1 MRRLLPALLLA
12 TLWLLSSLWLLVG
25 PTSAQEPES
34 TPPKGPETPFQSDS
48 PPATASIAP
57 GAAAGITLDGTLL
70 RKIEPQL
77 LKKLLIDANEA
88 VPFVVYLR
96 ARTDLAAATSTLQA
110 QAEADPLAKRAAIVA
125 ALQQTARQ
133 SQAGVL
139 QTLLNPPPGLLSGQ
153 SAPAADVRPLW
164 IVNAVAAK
172 GNLAMVLALAAR
184 PDIEVIRLDKEIKL
198 DDQFSIINYQCSMF
212 NTQCSV
218 FNSPPFTTIPRSQF
232 SIQHSQFTIPPLQST
247 PEWGIAKIRADLVQ
261 LALAFD
267 GRGVVV
273 ANIDSG
279 VDWLHPALQSKY
291 RGYTGPGHLPLHVG
305 NWHDATGLGA
315 AYPVDSYG
323 HGTHTMGTM
332 VGDFGLGVAPG
343 AQWIAVRAFDSSGGG
358 LNSWLHAAF
367 QWVLA
372 PNGDPA
378 LAPDIV
384 NNSWG
389 SDFGAST
396 EFEADVTALLNAG
409 ILPIFSAGNNG
420 PEAGTVGSPGSY
432 NNAFAVGATTI
443 DDEIALFSSRG
454 PSPWGKIKPEVAAPG
469 KDVRSAIPG
478 GSYAVYEGTSM
489 AAPHVSGLAALLLQA
504 SPALAN
510 NLSNIARVIT
520 STAVPLGSP
529 IPNNDYGWGRID
541 AYNAVMSVAP
551 VGTLQGQVTRAGSG
565 AAISN
570 AAVQIT
576 RRSSPEIIINAATN
590 ATGNYLQGLA
600 AGVYDVTA
608 SAFGYEPATAFNL
621 AVVTGTATIQN
632 FDLEPQPVGAL
643 QGTVREAGSSDPL
656 LATITIDGAPA
667 STLSG
672 PDGNYSLGLP
682 VGVYTVTVTA
692 PVHRMARV
700 ANITIHE
707 GETVR
712 QDFWLEPAP
721 AILLVDS
728 GRWYQ
733 ESQIGY
739 YQQALA
745 DLLYPYDTWSI
756 TAPFGSPNDIP
767 TAADLAGYD
776 IVIWSAPLDSPGY
789 IGADEALEDF
799 LDSGGKLLLSGQD
812 VAYFDG
818 GGSFFG
824 TAAYFRNYLKASFV
838 QDNSGVYTATGVTG
852 EPLAGLSLTLS
863 GGDGADNQLTPDV
876 VAITEPDFAGP
887 LLEYEADR
895 LAGLHV
901 DRCVPYRAMFL
912 GFGFEA
918 INSRAVRSEVMART
932 LDWLLA
938 ESAAAGPELTP
949 PSDTRVGNFGAVV
962 SHTARLRNT
971 GATTATYHLAYSS
984 GWPFTV
990 EPAGDV
996 ILGSCQTRTITIA
1009 VTVNTT
1015 AWHIADTLTV
1025 TAEAAADP
1033 GLVATATR
1041 TTKSPAPVLLVDDDR
1056 WYSFAAEYKA
1066 ALEANQVPY
1075 DYWLVPKSWV
1085 GITPPSPPLA
1095 TLQLYPLTV
1104 WYTAYDWFQPLTPE
1118 EEERLASYLDG
1129 GGRLLFSSQDY
1140 LYNQPNQQPGA
1151 FAQNYLGVLG
1161 HTEDFSSTLTI
1172 GEPGSPVGHRLGP
1185 YPLTFPLGYNNWT
1198 DGLTPTVTAQVA
1210 SRGQAEQPNAL
1221 TQAGLGPGGQSWRTN
1236 FMAYGFELLA
1246 PADRNRLMQ
1255 RSLGWLSW
1263 LGRSTV
1269 TPSLTAARDGET
1281 VVYTATLS
1289 NDGWDDLATAYFTAT
1304 RPAELSWGS
1313 FSPDLS
1319 LVGDELRWSGPLTQ
1333 NETRV
1338 FTYSAAIANSLPTG
1352 TLVEQTSWLAYPEH
1366 NIRFDRIVAV
1376 QVNFPNL
1383 SNSTMNVTPA
1393 QDVEAG
1399 DSLTY
1404 TIVLQN
1410 NGLVDA
1416 PVVTTTNSLPHALEL
1431 LAVEGASQGNVET
1444 AGDVLTWTTP
1454 LSSGGVA
1461 TLTYR
1466 AVISYRAGYAID
1478 NIAYVDDG
1486 FSNPVRL
1493 TARAAFK
1500 VGLTYL
1506 PLIFK
1511 N

>member
-1 MRRLLPALLLA
+1 MRRLLPALLIS
-12 TLWLLSSLWLLVG
+12 TLLLFGSIWLLAG

-34 TPPKGPETPFQSDS
+34 TPPKGPETPPILEPAPPGPDDS
-48 PPATASIAP
+48 
-57 GAAAGITLDGTLL
+57 GETLDGALL

-77 LKKLLIDANEA
+77 LKKLLTGDSEA
-88 VPFVVYLR
+88 VPFIAYLR
-96 ARTDLAAATSTLQA
+96 AKTDLTTAASTHQA
-110 QAEADPLAKRAAIVA
+110 QTEADPLARRTAIVA
-125 ALQQTARQ
+125 ALQQTAHQ
-133 SQAGVL
+133 SQAGLL
-139 QTLLNPPPGLLSGQ
+139 QTLLTPPPGALSGQ
-153 SAPAADVRPLW
+153 SIAAADIRPLW

-172 GNLAMVLALAAR
+172 GNLAMLLALAAR
-184 PDIEVIRLDKEIKL
+184 PDVELIRLDKEIKL
-198 DDQFSIINYQCSMF
+198 NDQLSISN
-212 NTQCSV
+212 
-218 FNSPPFTTIPRSQF
+218 SQF
-232 SIQHSQFTIPPLQST
+232 IIHNSQFTTPQ

-261 LALAFD
+261 TALGID

-279 VDWLHPALQSKY
+279 VDWLHPALQRKY
-291 RGYTGPGHLPLHVG
+291 RGYTGPGHLPLHLG

-372 PNGDPA
+372 PNGNPA
-378 LAPDIV
+378 LAPHIV

-396 EFEADVTALLNAG
+396 EFEADVTALLSAG

-420 PEAGTVGSPGSY
+420 PAAGTVGSPGSY

-454 PSPWGKIKPEVAAPG
+454 PSPWGKIKPEVTAPG
-469 KDVRSAIPG
+469 KDVRSTIPG
-478 GSYAVYEGTSM
+478 GSYATYQGTSM
-489 AAPHVSGLAALLLQA
+489 AAPHAAGLAALLLQA
-504 SPALAN
+504 SPALSN
-510 NLSNIARVIT
+510 NLSNITRVMT

-541 AYNAVMSVAP
+541 AYNAVMAVAP
-551 VGTLQGQVTRAGSG
+551 VGTLQGRVTRAGNG

-576 RRSSPEIIINAATN
+576 RRSSPETTLNVATN
-590 ATGNYLQGLA
+590 AAGNYLQGLA
-600 AGVYDVTA
+600 AGAYDATA
-608 SAFGYEPATAFNL
+608 SAFGFESATVFNL
-621 AVVTGTATIQN
+621 AVITGAATSQD
-632 FDLEPQPVGAL
+632 FALQPKPVGTL
-643 QGTVREAGSSDPL
+643 QGTVRETGSNNPL
-656 LATITIDGAPA
+656 MATITIDGAPA

-672 PDGNYSLGLP
+672 PNGNYNLGLP
-682 VGVYTVTVTA
+682 IGVYTVTVTA
-692 PVHRMARV
+692 PAHRVAKA

-707 GETVR
+707 GETVT
-712 QDFWLEPAP
+712 QNFWLAPAP

-756 TAPFGSPNDIP
+756 SAPFSSPNDIP
-767 TAADLAGYD
+767 TAADLARYD

-789 IGADEALEDF
+789 IGADEALADF
-799 LDSGGKLLLSGQD
+799 LDGGGKLLLSGQD

-824 TAAYFRNYLKASFV
+824 SAAYFRNYLKARFLR
-838 QDNSGVYTATGVTG
+838 DDAGVDTVTGVADQ
-852 EPLAGLSLTLS
+852 PLAGLSLTLT

-876 VAITEPDFAGP
+876 VAISEPDFAAP
-887 LLEYEADR
+887 LLTYAADD
-895 LAGLHV
+895 LAGLQV
-901 DRCVPYRAMFL
+901 DRCVPYRATFL

-918 INSRAVRSEVMART
+918 INSRGDRSEVLGRT
-932 LDWLLA
+932 LDWLQA
-938 ESAAAGPELTP
+938 APPAAGLELTP
-949 PSDTRVGNFGAVV
+949 PGETRVGAFGAVV
-962 SHTARLRNT
+962 SHTVRLRNT
-971 GATTATYHLAYSS
+971 GATTDTYRLAFNSA
-984 GWPFTV
+984 WPYRV

-996 ILGSCQTRTITIA
+996 VLGSCQTRTITMA

-1015 AWHIADTLTV
+1015 AWHSADTLTV
-1025 TAEAAADP
+1025 TARSAADP
-1033 GLVATATR
+1033 TITATATR
-1041 TTKSPAPVLLVDDDR
+1041 TTKSPAPLLLVDDDR

-1066 ALEANQVPY
+1066 SLEANQVAY
-1075 DYWLVPKSWV
+1075 DYWLVPKSWT
-1085 GITPPSPPLA
+1085 GTSPPSPPLA

-1104 WYTAYDWFQPLTPE
+1104 WYTAYDWFQPLTLE
-1118 EEERLASYLDG
+1118 EENRLAAYLDG

-1140 LYNQPNQQPGA
+1140 LYNQPNRQPGP
-1151 FAQNYLGVLG
+1151 FARNYLGVLG
-1161 HTEDFSSTLTI
+1161 HIEDFSSTLTI

-1198 DGLTPTVTAQVA
+1198 DALTPTATAQIA
-1210 SRGQAEQPNAL
+1210 SRGQADQPNAL
-1221 TQAGLGPGGQSWRTN
+1221 TQAGVGPTGRNWRTN

-1255 RSLGWLSW
+1255 RAVGWLSW

-1269 TPSLTAARDGET
+1269 TPSISAALAGET
-1281 VVYTATLS
+1281 VVYTATLI

-1304 RPAELSWGS
+1304 RPTELSWET
-1313 FSPDLS
+1313 FSPALT
-1319 LVGDELRWSGPLTQ
+1319 LVGDELRWSGPLAQ
-1333 NETRV
+1333 NEARV
-1338 FTYSAAIANSLPTG
+1338 FTYSATIADPLPIG

-1366 NIRFDRIVAV
+1366 NIHFDRIAVV

-1383 SNSTMNVTPA
+1383 SSSRMRVTPA

-1399 DSLTY
+1399 DILTY
-1404 TIVLQN
+1404 TIVLRN
-1410 NGLVDA
+1410 DGLVDA
-1416 PVVTTTNSLPHALEL
+1416 PAVTTTNSLPHPLEL
-1431 LAVEGASQGNVET
+1431 LTVDGASQGNVE
-1444 AGDVLTWTTP
+1444 AGAKTLTWTTP
-1454 LSSGGVA
+1454 LTRGGVA

-1466 AVISYRAGYAID
+1466 AVISYRAGYGID
-1478 NIAYVDDG
+1478 NVAYATDG
-1486 FSNPVRL
+1486 YGDPVRL

-1500 VGLTYL
+1500 VGSIYL